1 MLAKLKK
8 YLEEKIG
15 LDETKFAQAEA
26 FSQEENCSI
35 NFALEKLNLAPKEKL
50 LDEFAKFYG
59 VRKTILEKMDINP
72 TIIDLIPKKMAE
84 EFKVIPL
91 DRAGNNIILAMV
103 NPKDIKTIDAIRFQT
118 GYFAKPVFANES
130 DIRLALQTYYAHKKV
145 TLDHI
150 ETDPKKKGKSAGTKD
165 RITINEGKPG
175 DDGPIIKLVNDILL
189 QCISRGASDIHIEPY
204 EEFMRVRLR
213 IDGVL
218 HEIVKPPNSVKSALI
233 SRIKIMSN
241 MDIAETRLPQDGA
254 INLNAG
260 GRDIDFRVNT
270 LPAMYGEKIVLRIL
284 DKSSLE
290 VDMTKLGFEQ
300 DQLDIFKENISR
312 PHGMVLV
319 TGPTGSGKT
328 TTLYSA
334 LQELND
340 EETNVMTAEDPVEFG
355 LPGVNQVMM
364 RTKIGLTFASA
375 LRAFLR
381 QDPDVIMV
389 GEIRDLE
396 TAEISIK
403 AALTGHMVLSTL
415 HTNSAVDTISRLL
428 NMGIEPFNL
437 VSSLNC
443 VVAQR
448 LMRRICGDCKELDT
462 SVTPEQLVEVGIPPA
477 YASKIKV
484 YKGRGCP
491 TCGGSGTKGR
501 IAVHEVMALN
511 EQIKRAIIDEVSSI
525 DLKKVAMKSGMRT
538 LRQSAINKMVQ
549 GHSPLSEVIK
559 TTDADSSKK
568 KKGSS
573 AA

>member
-1 MLAKLKK
+1 MANNIKK
-8 YLEEKIG
+8 FLEEKIG
-15 LDETKFAQAEA
+15 LSADAFAKASEFAKAED
-26 FSQEENCSI
+26 CSL
-35 NFALEKLNLAPKEKL
+35 NYALEKLNLVPKKQL
-50 LDEFAKFYG
+50 LDTFAAFYG
-59 VRKTILEKMDINP
+59 VRKTILEDMDIHP
-72 TIIDLIPKKMAE
+72 SIIGLIPKKMAE

-91 DRAGNNIILAMV
+91 DRAGNNVILAMS
-103 NPKDIKTIDAIRFQT
+103 NPKDLKTIDAIRFQT

-130 DIRLALQTYYAHKKV
+130 DIRLALKTYYSHKQV
-145 TLDHI
+145 SVDHI
-150 ETDPKKKGKSAGTKD
+150 KPDDKKDAAAASN
-165 RITINEGKPG
+165 RITIKEGKAG
-175 DDGPIIKLVNDILL
+175 DDGPVIKLVNDILL
-189 QCISRGASDIHIEPY
+189 QCIARGASDIHIEPY
-204 EEFMRVRLR
+204 EEFLRVRLR

-218 HEIVKPPNSVKSALI
+218 HEIVRPPNSIKPALI
-233 SRIKIMSN
+233 SRIKIMSKMN
-241 MDIAETRLPQDGA
+241 IAETRLPQDGA
-254 INLNAG
+254 INLNAT

-364 RTKIGLTFASA
+364 RPNIGLNFASA

-396 TAEISIK
+396 TAEIAIK

-443 VVAQR
+443 IVAQR
-448 LMRRICGDCKELDT
+448 LMRRICSDCKELDT
-462 SVTPEQLVEVGIPPA
+462 SVPPEQLIEIGVPPA
-477 YASKIKV
+477 FASKVKV
-484 YKGRGCP
+484 YKGKGCP

-511 EQIKRAIIDEVSSI
+511 DSIKRSIIAGESSM
-525 DLKKVAMKSGMRT
+525 DLKKVAMQTGMRS

-549 GHSPLSEVIK
+549 GLSPLSEVIK

-568 KKGSS
+568 KKPGN